1 MEALTDEPFYYF
13 YNDSTSDNKSLD
25 LNFIL
30 DCPRPHLQG
39 ANVFL
44 PTIYS
49 VIFVV
54 GIMGNFLVI
63 VVVGNKGSRLVDTF
77 VVNLA
82 LADLVFVLTLPLW
95 AVSAGQDGRWD
106 FGPAGNL
113 LCKLSSYIIAVN
125 RVSNIFFLTCM
136 SVDRYLA
143 VVKLMDS
150 RNLRNSRC
158 IRATCAAVWSSSLVL
173 GIPSLVYRRVALF
186 GNAPSCVEDASSYFF
201 LGLSLLMTLLTFIFP
216 VMILVLCYGTIIVHL
231 NKHSVGAANPRSGA
245 RRRHSVKMVLSI
257 IVAFVVSWL
266 PFNVFKLI
274 TTVSQLLGAD
284 GDCGGSPWRR
294 DGLLISCC
302 LAFLNSCM
310 NPVIYF
316 CLDHH
321 FRRRAEVLL
330 RACVGRLPLPQSIN
344 SSATGTN
351 AGAGW
356 ELTDLHMSE

>member
-13 YNDSTSDNKSLD
+13 YNDSTADNKSLD
-25 LNFIL
+25 WDIIL

-44 PTIYS
+44 PIIYS

-54 GIMGNFLVI
+54 GIMGNVLVI
-63 VVVGNKGSRLVDTF
+63 AVVGHKSSRLVDTF

-113 LCKLSSYIIAVN
+113 LCKLSSYVIAVN
-125 RVSNIFFLTCM
+125 RVSNISFLTCM

-143 VVKLMDS
+143 VVKLLDS
-150 RNLRNSRC
+150 RNIRNSRC
-158 IRATCAAVWSSSLVL
+158 VRATCAGIWSGSLVL
-173 GIPSLVYRRVALF
+173 GIPSLVYRRVGLH
-186 GNAPSCVEDASSYFF
+186 GNAPSCVEDSSSYFF
-201 LGLSLLMTLLTFIFP
+201 LGLSLLTTLLTFIVP
-216 VMILVLCYGTIIVHL
+216 VVVLVLCYGAIVVRL
-231 NKHSVGAANPRSGA
+231 SKRSVGAANPRSGA

-274 TTVSQLLGAD
+274 ATVSQLLGAG
-284 GDCGGSPWRR
+284 GDCGGPPWQR
-294 DGLLISCC
+294 DGLLVSCC
-302 LAFLNSCM
+302 LAFLNSCV

-330 RACVGRLPLPQSIN
+330 RACVGRPQRTNTST
-344 SSATGTN
+344 TGTN
-351 AGAGW
+351 AG
-356 ELTDLHMSE
+356 TSENWMGADRSSHV